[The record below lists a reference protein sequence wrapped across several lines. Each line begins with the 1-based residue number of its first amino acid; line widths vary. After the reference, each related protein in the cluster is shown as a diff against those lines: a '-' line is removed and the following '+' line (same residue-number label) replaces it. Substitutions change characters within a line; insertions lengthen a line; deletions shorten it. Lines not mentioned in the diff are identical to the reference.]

1 MQKQMFQKMM
11 KQIESVGSKVSQLQE
26 ELAEKTVSAASGGGM
41 VTATVNG
48 QKEVVSIKIEKDVV
62 NPEDIE
68 LLEDLICAAIN
79 EALSRSQEMIS
90 GEMSKLT
97 GGLKIPGLM

>member
-68 LLEDLICAAIN
+68 LLEDLICAAVN